1 MQKFGFAL
9 PLTLTMPLTYLIMF
23 LLSMSNGFLPQFELF
38 TGILGQYFYLDG
50 FNINIDYITVI
61 IGFSVFWLSQLWI
74 TSHIWFPKLERM
86 AKNERI
92 FCVPYYESSLI
103 DQSMML
109 NRHKLDEVLNDG
121 SIDDQDDEKD
131 PVYPV
136 PMIYLCATMWHET
149 TLEMTQL
156 LKSIFR
162 LDRDQHARKMAKNL
176 LNIDDPDYYKFE
188 THILFDDAFECDD
201 DGNQVP
207 NQFVRLLLSTIN
219 IAAVYVH
226 GIEMS
231 VGDPIRVPTPYG
243 GRLVWVMPGN
253 NKIIVHMKDKDKIRH
268 RKRWS
273 QVMYMYYLLSYKLLG
288 KKDQN
293 AEKFE
298 KKLFQKFYGFGDFMK
313 NISED
318 KKIQAQ
324 NTFILG
330 M

>member
-1 MQKFGFAL
+1 
-9 PLTLTMPLTYLIMF
+9 MF
-23 LLSMSNGFLPQFELF
+23 TIAIGLSV
-38 TGILGQYFYLDG
+38 Y
-50 FNINIDYITVI
+50 
-61 IGFSVFWLSQLWI
+61 WLSQLWV

-92 FCVPYYESSLI
+92 FCVPYYDTAFI

-109 NRHKLDEVLNDG
+109 NRHRMDKIIDTDLNESEEDKQV
-121 SIDDQDDEKD
+121 I
-131 PVYPV
+131 YPV

-156 LKSIFR
+156 MKSIFR

-176 LNIDDPDYYKFE
+176 LNINDPDFYKFE
-188 THILFDDAFECDD
+188 THILFDDAFELDE
-201 DGNQVP
+201 DGNHVP
-207 NQFVRLLLSTIN
+207 NQFVRLLISVVN

-243 GRLVWVMPGN
+243 GRLVWIMPGN
-253 NKIIVHMKDKDKIRH
+253 NKIIVHLKDKDKIRH

-288 KKDQN
+288 KKDVK
-293 AEKFE
+293 ASEKME
-298 KKLFQKFYGFGDFMK
+298 KKLFQNFAGFGDFMK
-313 NISED
+313 NISEE
-318 KKIQAQ
+318 KKVQAQ
-324 NTFILG
+324 NTFILALDG
-330 M
+330 DVDFKPEAVLLLVDRMRKNPKVGAACGRIHPIGSGPMVCTLLTSLFLIVN